1 MNIGNHWAAY
11 FSNPQTIICY
21 LLAYYRLSQKN
32 EQCNKMVQRLDI
44 DTTNP

>member
-11 FSNPQTIICY
+11 FSNHQTIICY

-32 EQCNKMVQRLDI
+32 EQCNKVVQRLYI
-44 DTTNP
+44 DAANP

>member
-21 LLAYYRLSQKN
+21 LLAYYRLSQKKRAM
-32 EQCNKMVQRLDI
+32 Q
-44 DTTNP
+44 